1 MPLLDVFNKRR
12 IRARDL
18 HAQFAPQSRALAR
31 RRPHRLD
38 KDLGRLGDHQSDE
51 EFDDFLAQVGRRGV
65 EEVFVDVHKHAGGA
79 AERVERALEAFG
91 SGAGGR
97 RSEGR
102 ESRADVEDDG
112 RLLVRE
118 RLLGNLD
125 IRKGVA
131 PVWLC
136 IASSGDLHAW

>member
-1 MPLLDVFNKRR
+1 MPLLDVFNERR
-12 IRARDL
+12 ICTRDL
-18 HAQFAPQSRALAR
+18 HAQLAPQACAFAR

-38 KDLGRLGDHQSDE
+38 KDLRRLGDHQPNE
-51 EFDDFLAQVGRRGV
+51 EFDDFLAQVGRRRV
-65 EEVFVDVHKHAGGA
+65 EEVFVDVNEHAGGA

-91 SGAGGR
+91 TGAGGR

-118 RLLGNLD
+118 GLLRNLD
-125 IRKGVA
+125 ICEGVA
-131 PVWLC
+131 PV
-136 IASSGDLHAW
+136 